1 MTWRSILAFVAI
13 LPAAATFYFFIFWRW
28 FDLWRKHRVLTFLVL
43 IGSIVAV
50 PVLVGGPGGWAFAER
65 IRFPAAVQIV
75 GWFLVA
81 LATVLGTI
89 ADRQIGLRVRLF
101 MPFFDEH
108 GRIEL
113 KTTGAYGVVR
123 HPIYAAGSGFQLG
136 AFLVTGHPAVFVAW
150 AVFTL
155 GALWFTRQEERRLVG
170 LLDDPSEYDRYRQR
184 VPALFPRIRRLR
196 PRRYA
201 R

>member
-1 MTWRSILAFVAI
+1 MTWHSILAFAAI

-28 FDLWRKHRVLTFLVL
+28 FEFWRKHRALTFLML
-43 IGSIVAV
+43 IGSGVAV
-50 PVLVGGPGGWAFAER
+50 PVLVGGPGGWALAER

-75 GWFLVA
+75 GWVLLA
-81 LATVLGTI
+81 LATVFGTI

-123 HPIYAAGSGFQLG
+123 HPIYAAGSWFQLG
-136 AFLVTGHPAVFVAW
+136 AFLVTGYPGVLVAW

-184 VPALFPRIRRLR
+184 VPALFPRIGRLR
-196 PRRYA
+196 PRRYT